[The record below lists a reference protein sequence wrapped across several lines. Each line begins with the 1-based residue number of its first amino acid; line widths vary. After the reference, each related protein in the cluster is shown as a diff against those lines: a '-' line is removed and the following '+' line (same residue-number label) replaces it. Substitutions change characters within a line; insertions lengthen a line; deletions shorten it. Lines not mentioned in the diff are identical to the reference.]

1 MVPKFTAVV
10 STPSLVMA
18 VPFQQRLVGGLPP
31 LEVVD
36 VVGFRGGQ
44 VARLVH
50 ANIVAA
56 TPR

>member
-31 LEVVD
+31 LEVVMASWMLLAS
-36 VVGFRGGQ
+36 VV
-44 VARLVH
+44 VK
-50 ANIVAA
+50 
-56 TPR
+56 